1 MNCRQ
6 KRYCMMLAVL
16 LASLVG
22 CNRMADKINVV
33 NEKPVKQR
41 LELGLMG
48 HEGTMKYELE
58 DAYVTTE
65 LNENGIDINML
76 DESSFIYCMNGNGK
90 MENIGYPEY
99 FEDYNKGILKSPAKL
114 YVCRIKVTNQD
125 ATYSVED
132 EYKDPYIF
140 RADNM
145 FLCYLPDKMSGKE
158 QIKYK
163 NVEYY
168 SLRKDGDYE
177 WATYELKPGESIT
190 YDVGF
195 VLGDYLDEKEL
206 DMKKGKLYLSN
217 TGGSEDG
224 EYYNI
229 DWSER

>member
-1 MNCRQ
+1 MNCR
-6 KRYCMMLAVL
+6 KKIYCVVLAVS

-22 CNRMADKINVV
+22 CNGMANKINIV
-33 NEKPVKQR
+33 NEKPVKQGM
-41 LELGLMG
+41 ELGLTG
-48 HEGTMKYELE
+48 HKGTMKYELE

-65 LNENGIDINML
+65 LNKNGIDIHML
-76 DESSFIYCMNGNGK
+76 DECSFISYMNENGK
-90 MENIGYPEY
+90 TENMGYPEY

-114 YVCRIKVTNQD
+114 YVCSIKVTNQG
-125 ATYSVED
+125 ATYELED
-132 EYKDPYIF
+132 EYKNPYIF
-140 RADNM
+140 RADNI
-145 FLCYLPDKMSGKE
+145 FLCYLSDKMSRKE

-168 SLRKDGDYE
+168 SLRKDGDHE

-190 YDVGF
+190 YNVGF
-195 VLGDYLDEKEL
+195 ILGDNLDGKEL
-206 DMKKGKLYLSN
+206 VMKKGKLYLSN